1 MLNDLKTLISYK
13 TVLNEGENG
22 TPFGQDIADAL
33 KWFEQRAIQLGLNAY
48 SNGYY
53 AYAETKGG
61 DPNSIIGVAAHIDV
75 VPVNPAE
82 WESDPFTLTEKD
94 FRKLMRVTLNVT

>member
-33 KWFEQRAIQLGLNAY
+33 KWFEQRAIQLGL
-48 SNGYY
+48 
-53 AYAETKGG
+53 
-61 DPNSIIGVAAHIDV
+61 D
-75 VPVNPAE
+75 
-82 WESDPFTLTEKD
+82 
-94 FRKLMRVTLNVT
+94 R